1 MKKEVVKKLREFKFI
16 HTIVLFG
23 SRAKG
28 IGSEGSD
35 FDFCAVLNPGK
46 KLTLKERIALEN
58 SLPESVDLSLFQE
71 LPLNVKKR
79 IFQEGEVL
87 YSKDLYHFLT
97 LGKETD
103 FEYNRYKKFR
113 EEYHRSAMRKVTQR
127 LGHAGR

>member
-1 MKKEVVKKLREFKFI
+1 MEKEVVKKLREFEFI

-35 FDFCAVLNPGK
+35 FDICAVLDQGK
-46 KLTLKERIALEN
+46 ELTLKERIALEN
-58 SLPESVDLSLFQE
+58 SLPETVDLSLFQE
-71 LPLNVKKR
+71 LPINVKKR

-103 FEYNRYKKFR
+103 FEYSKYKEFKVD
-113 EEYHRSAMRKVTQR
+113 YHRSVMKKVAQR
-127 LGHAGR
+127 LGHA

>member
-1 MKKEVVKKLREFKFI
+1 MKKEVVKKLREFEFI

-35 FDFCAVLNPGK
+35 FDVCAVLNLSRD
-46 KLTLKERIALEN
+46 LTLKERIAMEN
-58 SLPESVDLSLFQE
+58 SLPENVDLSLFQE

-79 IFQEGEVL
+79 VFQEGEVL
-87 YSKDLYHFLT
+87 YSKDLYYFLT

-103 FEYNRYKKFR
+103 FEYSRYKKFK
-113 EEYHRSAMRKVTQR
+113 EDYHRSVMRNVARR
-127 LGHAGR
+127 LGHA